1 MLNRSV
7 LKDKRII
14 LYRIKIKT
22 RMKKKKKKRT
32 ERERQG
38 RQFFFFFFKNDKE
51 DRVEL
56 SSLVVV
62 YVPASQTHFLFGLA
76 SRIYLAS
83 MLRFHLLI

>member
-22 RMKKKKKKRT
+22 RMKKKGT
-32 ERERQG
+32 ERERE
-38 RQFFFFFFKNDKE
+38 RRKTEFLFLFLENDKE
-51 DRVEL
+51 DKVEL

-62 YVPASQTHFLFGLA
+62 YVPASQTHFFFG
-76 SRIYLAS
+76 
-83 MLRFHLLI
+83 

>member
-22 RMKKKKKKRT
+22 RMKKKKKKGLK
-32 ERERQG
+32 ERDKEDS
-38 RQFFFFFFKNDKE
+38 FFFFFFKNDKE

>member
-22 RMKKKKKKRT
+22 RMKKKKKKGLK
-32 ERERQG
+32 ER
-38 RQFFFFFFKNDKE
+38 DKE